1 MQEPGSG
8 PGNCV
13 PMSGPIRKRE
23 RGYMPMSNRS
33 AVAQKTAIVNALKS
47 QAKDQA
53 VRQKTLVA
61 DAAQSE
67 LYSDDITGQ
76 VYKAYPVVLTEADFT
91 KTANTVSTETT
102 IGSYQVP
109 NGIEYLFRAP
119 KSNLD
124 RNSPYLYG
132 SIRDLTTSSATLTAG
147 AFRIKVMDASQ
158 NDLKGQPFTGAIS
171 QINTADAIDWN
182 KRLFFNCRKPIRAK
196 AGDYI
201 LLTLNSA
208 SSWYIS
214 SPSTL
219 VIQALELVA
228 QT

>member
-1 MQEPGSG
+1 
-8 PGNCV
+8 
-13 PMSGPIRKRE
+13 
-23 RGYMPMSNRS
+23 MPNRS
-33 AVAQKTAIVNALKS
+33 AIATKQAVVNSLKV

-53 VRQKTLVA
+53 LRQKTLVA
-61 DAAQSE
+61 EAAQSE
-67 LYSDDITGQ
+67 LYVDDITGQ

-91 KTANTVSTETT
+91 RTANTVSTETT

-132 SIRDLTTSSATLTAG
+132 SIADLTTSTATLTAG
-147 AFRIKVMDASQ
+147 AFRMKVMDASQ
-158 NDLKGQPFTGAIS
+158 NDLKGQPFTGAVS

-208 SSWYIS
+208 SSWHITA
-214 SPSTL
+214 STI

>member
-1 MQEPGSG
+1 M
-8 PGNCV
+8 V
-13 PMSGPIRKRE
+13 TPMP
-23 RGYMPMSNRS
+23 NRS
-33 AVAQKTAIVNALKS
+33 AIATKQAVVNSLKV

-53 VRQKTLVA
+53 LRQKTLVA
-61 DAAQSE
+61 EAAQSE
-67 LYSDDITGQ
+67 LYVDDITGQ

-91 KTANTVSTETT
+91 RTANTVSTETT

-132 SIRDLTTSSATLTAG
+132 SIADLTTSTATLTAG
-147 AFRIKVMDASQ
+147 AFRMKVMDASQ
-158 NDLKGQPFTGAIS
+158 NDLKGQPFTGAVS

-208 SSWYIS
+208 SSWHITA
-214 SPSTL
+214 STI